1 MIIRQWRKEFGKKLK
16 NAFRP
21 EFLNRVDDTIVFES
35 LKKEELRE
43 IVKLL
48 TQSITTR
55 MDELGINLK
64 ITSSAMDAIAKAG
77 FDPEYG
83 ARPLRR
89 AIQTKIEDK
98 LSEELLAGNVI
109 VGDKVTIGASK
120 GEITL
125 KVRNRSNNEKEITV
139 KN

>member
-1 MIIRQWRKEFGKKLK
+1 MIQSYSNHL
-16 NAFRP
+16 
-21 EFLNRVDDTIVFES
+21 
-35 LKKEELRE
+35 KEELRE

-55 MDELGINLK
+55 MNELGINLK